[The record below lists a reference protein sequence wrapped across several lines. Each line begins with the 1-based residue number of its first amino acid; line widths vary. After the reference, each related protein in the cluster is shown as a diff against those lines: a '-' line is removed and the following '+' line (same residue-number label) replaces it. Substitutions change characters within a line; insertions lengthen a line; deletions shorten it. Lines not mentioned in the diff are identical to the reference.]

1 MHVWELAAL
10 ESTVTSLGKICSEI
24 GTGSL
29 VKRAAL
35 LKKIKGGARI
45 PIPRHV
51 EIDDNLAEQIF
62 KECEPELGERWW
74 KR

>member
-1 MHVWELAAL
+1 
-10 ESTVTSLGKICSEI
+10 
-24 GTGSL
+24 

-62 KECEPELGERWW
+62 KECEPESGERWW